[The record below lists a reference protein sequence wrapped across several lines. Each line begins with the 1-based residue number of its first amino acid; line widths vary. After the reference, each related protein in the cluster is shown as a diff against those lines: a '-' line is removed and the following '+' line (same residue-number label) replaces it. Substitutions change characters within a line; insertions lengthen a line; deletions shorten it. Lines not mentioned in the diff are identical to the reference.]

1 MDPLTDCPVCFETYE
16 EEPEGERPPPVGRH
30 WAVKLDCCQQSLCC
44 HCQVCLAR
52 CPFCRTRWHPEED
65 NGDGEHFWQRRSFP
79 NPILTVWGT
88 TLAFDAIRVMA
99 SAGISGVR
107 TLAAAAAATAA
118 EASPVVIAG
127 GAAGAVALAGT
138 MALYQAS
145 QHRPQ
150 HAANLAAQVQSRGR
164 HRLVLLDEGSG
175 SAWSKLVCR
184 LWDAV
189 QWHILPMWDGMP
201 HVYTG
206 SPWRNEGRMRH
217 RQRLH
222 ELVNGESR
230 AAGSEEDSRFAEKR
244 LWGDLAFCF
253 MLWLDYN
260 PHTPNWG
267 SCISYGLPPMHLCW
281 HNRWREDMRHV
292 VSDFAR
298 YLHSDYI
305 QEAVPEKQRSC
316 ARASDVFV
324 TLQPG
329 RALQQPRSFR
339 PVLIVTLVS
348 PACQICWV
356 QSVGFVDQLP
366 PRARRMGGALRN
378 FRPAPPEQRLP
389 GEAHRGELSPP
400 VGIGLAQLPNR
411 APPGCGAKVPG
422 YSWHARK
429 AGSHGNVFGANQVVL
444 RVPDI
449 DVLVLRGL
457 QEIGMH
463 PNLLAVLDLFRD
475 SGAVWLV
482 TQLCPGGTLA
492 EAVALRQ
499 QWSSPQLAKSF
510 TGGFEV
516 GLAMAWTAQL
526 FAALSFLHE
535 HRVIHRSVKP
545 ESCILDQPRI
555 VDSNLVLG
563 NFSQSSRLYLDNIM
577 VDRPEELLN
586 GSAGYV
592 APELKRQAMSSTA
605 VPLEIKSDCWSG
617 GCVLYFM
624 LEGKAAFNY
633 SEFPKRAEKGQYT
646 APLAP
651 KEICS
656 FLATL
661 LQVDYVAR
669 AEAHDALREARRLAG
684 RFQLRGGDSPRSPQS
699 RVDLS

>member
-1 MDPLTDCPVCFETYE
+1 MFDFDDLEEKE
-16 EEPEGERPPPVGRH
+16 EEKEETNQPKEQPQEALGAAPDHLPPPVFAPPAFAPPPSLPPAPELPPEPTLRDIGRPPGLASPQQALASPPADPGSLEGDFGRPPGLPSPQRGPE
-30 WAVKLDCCQQSLCC
+30 AVVSPPGLPSPQRGPEVPAVAEVQGNTLLLPPGP
-44 HCQVCLAR
+44 LAR
-52 CPFCRTRWHPEED
+52 VRLEDLQRARGGAPMAQARALDLRWVAVVNFGGGISASALVSSQFGCFRDAGALDFVALGTKTRA
-65 NGDGEHFWQRRSFP
+65 RRSRSVLRVENARSCAMKP
-79 NPILTVWGT
+79 NDRHLLV
-88 TLAFDAIRVMA
+88 
-99 SAGISGVR
+99 
-107 TLAAAAAATAA
+107 A
-118 EASPVVIAG
+118 EV
-127 GAAGAVALAGT
+127 LFWD
-138 MALYQAS
+138 
-145 QHRPQ
+145 
-150 HAANLAAQVQSRGR
+150 GR
-164 HRLVLLDEGSG
+164 DGLKEE
-175 SAWSKLVCR
+175 
-184 LWDAV
+184 V
-189 QWHILPMWDGMP
+189 QWHP
-201 HVYTG
+201 T
-206 SPWRNEGRMRH
+206 NEKGPAKGPA
-217 RQRLH
+217 
-222 ELVNGESR
+222 N
-230 AAGSEEDSRFAEKR
+230 
-244 LWGDLAFCF
+244 
-253 MLWLDYN
+253 
-260 PHTPNWG
+260 
-267 SCISYGLPPMHLCW
+267 
-281 HNRWREDMRHV
+281 
-292 VSDFAR
+292 
-298 YLHSDYI
+298 
-305 QEAVPEKQRSC
+305 
-316 ARASDVFV
+316 
-324 TLQPG
+324 G
-329 RALQQPRSFR
+329 RAQ
-339 PVLIVTLVS
+339 
-348 PACQICWV
+348 
-356 QSVGFVDQLP
+356 
-366 PRARRMGGALRN
+366 
-378 FRPAPPEQRLP
+378 
-389 GEAHRGELSPP
+389 
-400 VGIGLAQLPNR
+400 LAQLPKR
-411 APPGCGAKVPG
+411 APPGCGAKVPGDSDGLSAPQGALG

-475 SGAVWLV
+475 GGAVWLV

-684 RFQLRGGDSPRSPQS
+684 RFQLRGGDESPRSPQS

>member
-1 MDPLTDCPVCFETYE
+1 MFDFDDLEEKE
-16 EEPEGERPPPVGRH
+16 EEKEETNQPKEQPQEALGAAPDHLPPPVFAPPAFAPPPSLPPAPELPPEPTLRDIGRPPGLASPQQALASPPADPGSLEGDFGRPPGLPSPQRGPE
-30 WAVKLDCCQQSLCC
+30 AVVSPPGLPSPQRGPEVPAVAEVQGSTLLLPPGP
-44 HCQVCLAR
+44 LAR
-52 CPFCRTRWHPEED
+52 VRLED
-65 NGDGEHFWQRRSFP
+65 LQRARGGAP
-79 NPILTVWGT
+79 M
-88 TLAFDAIRVMA
+88 AAQA
-99 SAGISGVR
+99 SALVSSQFGCFR
-107 TLAAAAAATAA
+107 D
-118 EASPVVIAG
+118 
-127 GAAGAVALAGT
+127 AGALDFVALGT
-138 MALYQAS
+138 KTRVLRVENARSCAMKPNDRHLLVALENGALSMYRLES
-145 QHRPQ
+145 QSATHLWQ
-150 HAANLAAQVQSRGR
+150 
-164 HRLVLLDEGSG
+164 LDFGDLQE
-175 SAWSKLVCR
+175 
-184 LWDAV
+184 V
-189 QWHILPMWDGMP
+189 QWHP
-201 HVYTG
+201 T
-206 SPWRNEGRMRH
+206 NE
-217 RQRLH
+217 
-222 ELVNGESR
+222 
-230 AAGSEEDSRFAEKR
+230 K
-244 LWGDLAFCF
+244 
-253 MLWLDYN
+253 
-260 PHTPNWG
+260 
-267 SCISYGLPPMHLCW
+267 
-281 HNRWREDMRHV
+281 
-292 VSDFAR
+292 
-298 YLHSDYI
+298 
-305 QEAVPEKQRSC
+305 
-316 ARASDVFV
+316 VFV

-329 RALQQPRSFR
+329 RALQQPRSF
-339 PVLIVTLVS
+339 I
-348 PACQICWV
+348 
-356 QSVGFVDQLP
+356 DQLP

-400 VGIGLAQLPNR
+400 VGIGVGHLAQLPNR

-684 RFQLRGGDSPRSPQS
+684 AWAYRGADAAHDQYICAY
-699 RVDLS
+699 V